1 MKTIQNSEIYE
12 NKEYH
17 TIESFT
23 YSVKVAAKDKKLT
36 LVIGD
41 PAECIYDDDWDR
53 IAASYGCDAD
63 NFWFEQGFDGVV
75 TDDNDEIVGIMQCG
89 EDYGYWTIA
98 SFSKTDYR
106 CDTAHFGVFDAQY
119 CYSIEELKEDK
130 HVRVLELDDSDEYEI
145 ELHYFD
151 GTFTIKVNNRIDEK
165 IYTQE
170 RLTIDDIK
178 Y

>member
-1 MKTIQNSEIYE
+1 MKTIQNTEIYE
-12 NKEYH
+12 NKDYH

-41 PAECIYDDDWDR
+41 PAECIYDEDWDR
-53 IAASYGCDAD
+53 IAASYGKTAD
-63 NFWFEQGFDGVV
+63 DFWYEDGFNGVV
-75 TDDNDEIVGIMQCG
+75 TDDNDEIVGIMQSG
-89 EDYGYWTIA
+89 DDYGYWTIA
-98 SFSKTDYR
+98 SFSKTDYI
-106 CDTAHFGVFDAQY
+106 CDTAHFGIFDAQY
-119 CYSIEELKEDK
+119 CYGIEELKEDK

-145 ELHYFD
+145 RLHYFD
-151 GTFTIKVNNRIDEK
+151 GTFTIKVNNRIVEK

>member
-1 MKTIQNSEIYE
+1 MKTVQNTEIYE
-12 NKEYH
+12 NISYH
-17 TIESFT
+17 TLKRFT

-41 PAECIYDDDWDR
+41 PAECIYDDNWDR
-53 IAASYGCDAD
+53 IAASYGRDAD
-63 NFWFEQGFDGVV
+63 DFWFEEGFDGVV
-75 TDDNDEIVGIMQCG
+75 TDDNDEIVGIMQRG
-89 EDYGYWTIA
+89 DDYGYWTIA

-106 CDTAHFGVFDAQY
+106 CDTSHFGIFDAQY
-119 CYSIEELKEDK
+119 CYSLEELKEDK
-130 HVRVLELDDSDEYEI
+130 YVRVLELDDSDEYEI

-151 GTFTIKVNNRIDEK
+151 GTFTIKVNNRIVEK
-165 IYTQE
+165 IYIHE

>member
-1 MKTIQNSEIYE
+1 MEKIQNTEIYE
-12 NKEYH
+12 HKDYC

-41 PAECIYDDDWDR
+41 PAECIYDEDWDN
-53 IAASYGCDAD
+53 IAASYGYDAD
-63 NFWFEQGFDGVV
+63 NFWCEDGFDGVV

-89 EDYGYWTIA
+89 EDYGFWTIS

-106 CDTAHFGVFDAQY
+106 CDTSHFGVFDAQY
-119 CYSIEELKEDK
+119 CYGIEELKKDE
-130 HVRVLELDDSDEYEI
+130 HVRVLELDDNDEYEI
-145 ELHYFD
+145 ELDYFD
-151 GTFTIKVNNRIDEK
+151 GTFTIKVNNRIVEK

>member
-1 MKTIQNSEIYE
+1 MKKIPNSEIFE
-12 NKEYH
+12 NEDCY
-17 TIESFT
+17 TIKRFT

-41 PAECIYDDDWDR
+41 PAECIFDDDWDS
-53 IAASYGCDAD
+53 IAASYGKSAD
-63 NFWFEQGFDGVV
+63 DFWFEDGFDGVV
-75 TDDNDEIVGIMQCG
+75 TDDDDEIVGVMQGG
-89 EDYGYWTIA
+89 EDYGYWTVS

-130 HVRVLELDDSDEYEI
+130 YIRVLELDDSDEYEI
-145 ELHYFD
+145 ELDYFN
-151 GTFTIKVNNRIDEK
+151 GTYIIKVNDRIVEK